1 MLTFI
6 IGLFVG
12 AIIGIIGAS
21 LVAASRIGDDIIEKI
36 REE

>member
-6 IGLFVG
+6 IGFFVG
-12 AIIGIIGAS
+12 AVIGLIGAS
-21 LVAASRIGDDIIEKI
+21 LIAASRIGDDIIEKI